1 MRTSIARF
9 VKDESGATAIE
20 YALIAAGIS
29 VAILAAV
36 NALGGKLIG
45 VFNTISSDL
54 PARLLAAKPL

>member
-29 VAILAAV
+29 VAILVAV
-36 NALGGKLIG
+36 TSVGTKLTG
-45 VFNTISSDL
+45 VFNTIATDL
-54 PARLLAAKPL
+54 TPAK

>member
-1 MRTSIARF
+1 MRLLWLP
-9 VKDESGATAIE
+9 GAASE

-54 PARLLAAKPL
+54 PGAAP